1 MKNVEKDENNP
12 GGMLEEENEEDDEII
27 INDEYYDEPST
38 INSVPSKEFIPSSY
52 IFKNNKNLEENIKN
66 IKSFNEKQGEQSPL
80 KQNINDNDFE
90 EDEELTCYSQF
101 FCFFK

>member
-52 IFKNNKNLEENIKN
+52 ITL
-66 IKSFNEKQGEQSPL
+66 P
-80 KQNINDNDFE
+80 
-90 EDEELTCYSQF
+90 
-101 FCFFK
+101 